1 LAWTVTFVL
10 GVIGVVKG
18 RNMGVSMSFG
28 KKTPAEKEVD
38 MHQGV

>member
-1 LAWTVTFVL
+1 VF

-18 RNMGVSMSFG
+18 RSGGMGMSFG
-28 KKTPAEKEVD
+28 KKMKESKEVD

>member
-1 LAWTVTFVL
+1 MVTFVF

-18 RNMGVSMSFG
+18 RSGGGSLSFG
-28 KKTPAEKEVD
+28 KKMPAEKEVD